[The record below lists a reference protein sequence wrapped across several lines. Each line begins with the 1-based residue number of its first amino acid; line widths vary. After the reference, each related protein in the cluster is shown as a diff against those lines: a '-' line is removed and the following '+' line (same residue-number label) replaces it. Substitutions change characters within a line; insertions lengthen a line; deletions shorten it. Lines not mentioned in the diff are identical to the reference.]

1 MKVSRRSH
9 VPPFAVMEVLAA
21 ANARRAAGESV
32 LNLCAGEPSS
42 GASDVV
48 RERAITLLTSGDLA
62 PMLGTA
68 TGAMFG
74 LKSQALA
81 LMDLE
86 SGDGFTAG
94 PTFEYVEPKD
104 RG

>member
-1 MKVSRRSH
+1 MRPNPRIADVRSSSD
-9 VPPFAVMEVLAA
+9 V
-21 ANARRAAGESV
+21 RAAQEAF
-32 LNLCAGEPSS
+32 NAAYC
-42 GASDVV
+42 
-48 RERAITLLTSGDLA
+48 TLLSLLEQAFNGD
-62 PMLGTA
+62 PSMLGTA